1 MTEPPQE
8 LHQAAPTLAELRKLP
23 AEVKDRLFLAK
34 LARMSRNDANALHK
48 GNITSFGD
56 PYQMAKGYPPQEQRE
71 VIEHL
76 FGGPWA
82 RLVHEGY
89 LVQLNNQGFHKVSVE
104 GHDYLNQ
111 PVSPPDV
118 APAARAPRS
127 PLPDR
132 IAGIRRGFIS
142 YSWDSEEHKLWVL
155 ALAER
160 LRDDGIQII
169 LDRWHLK
176 LGQNKNYFMERAVG
190 DSDFVVVIC
199 TPTYA
204 TKADQR
210 QGGVGYE
217 ATIITSELADDLL
230 TDKFIPVVREG
241 TFKTAVPK
249 YLKQNLG
256 VNLGGDP
263 YDEKAYAE
271 LSRQLKGDPIFAPP
285 IGHKPGM
292 SPVPA
297 PASTIAATPSE
308 ATPIQ
313 QKPKAEVWARY
324 DKPGQANAWISGII
338 RTWAPDRYSFEI
350 VKGTENIITNE
361 EFFGAKDR
369 VISRF
374 LEFHRS
380 LVKDNYLRMQFRPS
394 PDPDFRVIA

>member
-56 PYQMAKGYPPQEQRE
+56 PYQVAKGYPPQEQPE

-241 TFKTAVPK
+241 TFKTAVPNTSNRISAWTWVAIPMTK
-249 YLKQNLG
+249 KPTQSFSAVKGRPDLCSADRTQARYVASARPREHNRCHTLRSDPDSAEAQSRGLGSIRQAWTGQRVDLGHHSNLG
-256 VNLGGDP
+256 SGPV
-263 YDEKAYAE
+263 
-271 LSRQLKGDPIFAPP
+271 QLRNC
-285 IGHKPGM
+285 
-292 SPVPA
+292 
-297 PASTIAATPSE
+297 
-308 ATPIQ
+308 Q
-313 QKPKAEVWARY
+313 RY
-324 DKPGQANAWISGII
+324 
-338 RTWAPDRYSFEI
+338 
-350 VKGTENIITNE
+350 
-361 EFFGAKDR
+361 
-369 VISRF
+369 
-374 LEFHRS
+374 
-380 LVKDNYLRMQFRPS
+380 
-394 PDPDFRVIA
+394 